1 MRQPNWLPLPLAQ
14 CGQGT
19 FMPSVLR
26 AHEMPKMLIQL
37 EWAKVSPKVTQ
48 SWILKDI
55 IARRIRGEGC
65 PVENEQRVQSQEN
78 EREFGMMEQLKC
90 LRHS

>member
-1 MRQPNWLPLPLAQ
+1 
-14 CGQGT
+14 
-19 FMPSVLR
+19 MPSVLS

-37 EWAKVSPKVTQ
+37 EWANEVSSEVTQ

-65 PVENEQRVQSQEN
+65 PVENEQRVQRQEN
-78 EREFGMMEQLKC
+78 EREFGMMKQLKC

>member
-1 MRQPNWLPLPLAQ
+1 MKLVIR
-14 CGQGT
+14 
-19 FMPSVLR
+19 S
-26 AHEMPKMLIQL
+26 
-37 EWAKVSPKVTQ
+37 
-48 SWILKDI
+48 ILKDI